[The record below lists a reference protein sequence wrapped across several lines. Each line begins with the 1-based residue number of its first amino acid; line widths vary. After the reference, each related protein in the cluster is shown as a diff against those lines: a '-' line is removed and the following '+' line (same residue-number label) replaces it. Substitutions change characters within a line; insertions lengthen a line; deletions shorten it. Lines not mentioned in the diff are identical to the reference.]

1 MSSSDRTR
9 IGMIVPSSNTVL
21 EPEMC
26 RIAGG
31 LPGVSLHFSRVRV
44 TEITLDDSASHQFDP
59 EPMSKAALLLGDAGV
74 DVLAWAGTSGSWLGI
89 GHDQDLA
96 RALGLV
102 AGAPATTSTMALI
115 EACRLLGSSR
125 VALLTPYVDG
135 VVARIMTAYG
145 AEGIEVVAER
155 HLGIT
160 DNSAFAEVG
169 EADLRAMAIEC
180 AGPGADDGG
189 ASEAV
194 VVACTN
200 LRAARLAREIE
211 GVLGIP
217 FVDSVAATLW
227 HAMLLAGRRVSLA
240 GEGCLLEGV
249 LPAQEGRLQ
258 KGGV

>member
-1 MSSSDRTR
+1 
-9 IGMIVPSSNTVL
+9 MIVPSSNTVL

-31 LPGVSLHFSRVRV
+31 LSDVSLHFSRVRV
-44 TEITLDDSASHQFDP
+44 TEITLDDSASHQFDS
-59 EPMSKAALLLGDAGV
+59 EPMSEAALLLGDAGV
-74 DVLAWAGTSGSWLGI
+74 DVVAWAGTSGSWLGI

-96 RALGLV
+96 RTLGLV
-102 AGAPATTSTMALI
+102 AGAPATTSTLALI
-115 EACRLLGSSR
+115 EACRLVGSSR
-125 VALLTPYVDG
+125 VALVTPYVDG
-135 VVARIMTAYG
+135 VVARIMAVYG
-145 AEGIEVVAER
+145 SEGIEVVGER

-160 DNSAFAEVG
+160 DNSAFAQVG

-180 AGPGADDGG
+180 AGSGSDDGG

-200 LRAARLAREIE
+200 LRAARLAREVE

-227 HAMLLAGRRVSLA
+227 HALVLAGRRVNLA
-240 GEGCLLEGV
+240 GEGHLLEGV
-249 LPAQEGRLQ
+249 LPVQEGRLQ